1 MAKILPA
8 LPFPGIGDML
18 SITNVLGVS
27 GRVVMSPPLKLKD
40 CNYQW
45 LKDEIEYWLRIVQR
59 YVFKISHSFN
69 VTFNYFN

>member
-27 GRVVMSPPLKLKD
+27 GRVVMSPPLKIKRL
-40 CNYQW
+40 
-45 LKDEIEYWLRIVQR
+45 
-59 YVFKISHSFN
+59 
-69 VTFNYFN
+69 